1 MRTSS
6 PSAAFARLPS
16 PPPNAPHNFEMDQ
29 PLLEMRSRSATAVK
43 KELAT
48 RRKYALAAMFLVLS
62 LVSFVVQT
70 ETAVHIQSALGWKK
84 PYLML

>member
-6 PSAAFARLPS
+6 TSTAFARLPS
-16 PPPNAPHNFEMDQ
+16 PPPTAHTAFEMDQ
-29 PLLEMRSRSATAVK
+29 PLLEMRSRSPTAAK
-43 KELAT
+43 KKMAT
-48 RRKYALAAMFLVLS
+48 RRKYALAAVFLLLS

-70 ETAVHIQSALGWKK
+70 ETAVHIQSVLGWKK